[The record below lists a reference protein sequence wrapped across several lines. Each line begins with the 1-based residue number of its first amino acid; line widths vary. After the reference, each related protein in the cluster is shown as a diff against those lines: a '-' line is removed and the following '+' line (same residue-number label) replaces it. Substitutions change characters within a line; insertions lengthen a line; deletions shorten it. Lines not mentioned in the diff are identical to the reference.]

1 VITGTWYLRN
11 PPVANSVG
19 YASEPANTSSM
30 RNISIFATLL
40 FCVLAA
46 NSYAQ
51 NQTVWT
57 PANSEVIPMEPAS
70 LHAGRVYHPAVGGGD
85 MHVQIDSRY
94 PVTVAMAFADE
105 WDAAMRP
112 GASAN
117 FSLLCVREH
126 VTSAIYEC
134 HLPSDRPMIITFRDE
149 RRPEKPV
156 ITTIGIILGP
166 GARQFI
172 SPNDLHIQ
180 YYNCLQPEFH
190 WRRILNEKYPITPV
204 PKVYSLMTPDHDGQE
219 LSLKI
224 KSPIPLT
231 IALLPSHLADQVYD
245 KTITLTEALDQTG
258 CKERGVQSMSFNC
271 TFNVA
276 NGTQTLLILPDI
288 DFSGHKKAT
297 VEANT
302 VKCVEHC
309 ELLPPPPNQ

>member
-1 VITGTWYLRN
+1 
-11 PPVANSVG
+11 
-19 YASEPANTSSM
+19 
-30 RNISIFATLL
+30 
-40 FCVLAA
+40 
-46 NSYAQ
+46 
-51 NQTVWT
+51 
-57 PANSEVIPMEPAS
+57 
-70 LHAGRVYHPAVGGGD
+70 
-85 MHVQIDSRY
+85 
-94 PVTVAMAFADE
+94 VAMAWADE
-105 WDAAMRP
+105 WNAAMHP
-112 GASAN
+112 GAPAH
-117 FSLLCVREH
+117 FSFLCVKEH

-156 ITTIGIILGP
+156 LTTIGVILGP
-166 GARQFI
+166 GARQFL

-190 WRRILNEKYPITPV
+190 WRRILNEKYQITPV

-219 LSLKI
+219 LSVKI
-224 KSPIPLT
+224 KSPVPLT
-231 IALLPSHLADQVYD
+231 VALLPSHLADQVYD
-245 KTITLTEALDQTG
+245 KTVTLTDALDQTG

-288 DFSGHKKAT
+288 DFRGNKKAN

-309 ELLPPPPNQ
+309 ELLSAPQNP